1 MDLAQ
6 YIDHTLLKPQASRQD
21 ILDLCAEATEAKVKS
36 VCVNPVWVSTVHEA
50 LAGSGVLTCAV
61 AGFPLG
67 ATTTAVKVAEAAGA
81 VADGA
86 DEVDMVIDIAA
97 ALAGDRAAL
106 VADIGAVAE
115 AVHAGGAI
123 LKVIIETC
131 LLDDAAKELACRAA
145 VEAGADFVKTSTGFS
160 TGGATVEDV
169 ALMRRVVGTDV
180 GVKASGG
187 VRTRQDALAMI
198 DAGATRIGASS
209 ALAILKT
216 S

>member
-21 ILDLCAEATEAKVKS
+21 ILDLCAEAAAAKVKS

-67 ATTTAVKVAEAAGA
+67 ATTTAVKVSEAAGA

-97 ALAGDRAAL
+97 ALAGDNAAL

-169 ALMRRVVGTDV
+169 ALMRRVVGPEV

-187 VRTRQDALAMI
+187 VRTRQDALNMI